1 MGAGLLDVFSQCSCF
16 MLCFLLTHAAVPQR
30 RRWGGGVLSLYNCS
44 FSRVD
49 CCCLLVL
56 ASLEMDAGGIL
67 FSKPAFILSGPSVAG
82 PSGWG
87 FLSISVPSP
96 RGIYLLLVFARVSRP
111 FPRFTLLVEDTVLR
125 MVSWS
130 TPKGRS
136 FCVFSFF
143 PFPIHMGVYLCP
155 TWFQGYMPS
164 WQQWLISVPILF
176 REAF

>member
-1 MGAGLLDVFSQCSCF
+1 MVLLLLWLPPASNFFILCVGWGLGCWTFFLSVPVLCSVFCLPMQ
-16 MLCFLLTHAAVPQR
+16 LCPR
-30 RRWGGGVLSLYNCS
+30 GGGGGGGVLSLYNCS

-125 MVSWS
+125 MVS
-130 TPKGRS
+130 
-136 FCVFSFF
+136 
-143 PFPIHMGVYLCP
+143 
-155 TWFQGYMPS
+155 
-164 WQQWLISVPILF
+164 
-176 REAF
+176 

>member
-1 MGAGLLDVFSQCSCF
+1 MVTASFKFLYLMCRMGAGLLDVFSQCSCF

-125 MVSWS
+125 MVS
-130 TPKGRS
+130 
-136 FCVFSFF
+136 
-143 PFPIHMGVYLCP
+143 
-155 TWFQGYMPS
+155 
-164 WQQWLISVPILF
+164 
-176 REAF
+176 